1 MRAADVKRMWQ
12 ALADGDLA
20 PVQAALAPDAKWRA
34 VEDGPWNCEN
44 RTAIL
49 EVLARNVGDGRLAG
63 SVEEIIE
70 LEGRMIVAFR
80 ADRARGRGAW
90 PLDGGLRYVVLS
102 IRGGEIV
109 EMKGCRD
116 RQTALA
122 YAGSADPGR

>member
-1 MRAADVKRMWQ
+1 MQAADVHRVWQ
-12 ALADGDLA
+12 ALANGDLA
-20 PVQAALAPDAKWRA
+20 PVQAAVAPDATWRA

-63 SVEEIIE
+63 SVEEVIE
-70 LEGRMIVAFR
+70 LDGRMILAFR

-90 PLDGGLRYVVLS
+90 PVDGGLRYVVLS
-102 IRGGEIV
+102 LRGGEIV

-116 RQTALA
+116 RQAALV
-122 YAGSADPGR
+122 YAASADPGR